1 MPSQSV
7 TKSSHYV
14 SVQHSSVGGTSSGS
28 RYLSWSVGGRSHYFC
43 SLQGILRI
51 LELVLVFIVLI
62 LARVGYNGGPL
73 NFAHTDADFIGIG
86 ASVGLI
92 IILLAF
98 VVCHLVNHVPPTLLE
113 VLINLVGAILMLT
126 AGSLAISF
134 HSPRYDRNHY
144 DSQEG
149 LALGIIAVIAGI
161 VFAIDF
167 LLSLRHM
174 KISIG

>member
-1 MPSQSV
+1 MPSHAV

-14 SVQHSSVGGTSSGS
+14 SVQQTSSVGGATSGS
-28 RYLSWSVGGRSHYFC
+28 RYLSWSIGGKSHYFC

-51 LELVLVFIVLI
+51 LELVLVLIVLI
-62 LARVGYNGGPL
+62 LARVGDEGNILHFGG
-73 NFAHTDADFIGIG
+73 ADADFIGIG
-86 ASVGLI
+86 ASVGLTF
-92 IILLAF
+92 ILLAF
-98 VVCHLVNHVPPTLLE
+98 IVCHLVGHLPPTLLE
-113 VLINLVGAILMLT
+113 VLINLVGAILLLT
-126 AGSLAISF
+126 AGSLAISY
-134 HSPRYDRNHY
+134 HSPRNYQ

-149 LALGIIAVIAGI
+149 LALGVIAIIAGI